1 MYCPPESGNMEPSSA
16 NATQAHSEITP
27 PSTHTR
33 KNSVGLGKG
42 PAISLAVR
50 KIEEPMMPLTS
61 SSTESS
67 RLSPRTRLGFGAEG
81 SGSVAGEAVSIV
93 VGRLR
98 CWSLVVSRLSFGSAP
113 LDTARICE
121 RPTTSD
127 QRQVLS
133 HAQFVR
139 RFQRR
144 SAAAADD
151 GQAIAAGKGIA
162 DLHRADWTVQHRRGF
177 LGVRR
182 CFRSDFHGLELCA
195 RNCHTIPGGARG
207 FAHPRSP
214 RCCRAA
220 LGWTAGGGCPYE
232 VPHWGGLRRIRSPS
246 IGGSEMGNCQTLS
259 FIQRLITKSSRSFH
273 GPIHLLLVAN
283 KTQPCASGLP
293 GVSITI

>member
-1 MYCPPESGNMEPSSA
+1 
-16 NATQAHSEITP
+16 
-27 PSTHTR
+27 
-33 KNSVGLGKG
+33 
-42 PAISLAVR
+42 
-50 KIEEPMMPLTS
+50 MPLTS

-195 RNCHTIPGGARG
+195 RNCNTIPGGAR
-207 FAHPRSP
+207 ASLILARQDAAELRSAGQP
-214 RCCRAA
+214 GAA
-220 LGWTAGGGCPYE
+220 VPTKCLTGAACAGSGR
-232 VPHWGGLRRIRSPS
+232 LRSVAVKWEIA
-246 IGGSEMGNCQTLS
+246 
-259 FIQRLITKSSRSFH
+259 RLCLSSRD
-273 GPIHLLLVAN
+273 
-283 KTQPCASGLP
+283 
-293 GVSITI
+293 